1 MDLLESSNQSFIIKI
16 WIEETAEEAGDV
28 IWRGHITHVNSGE
41 RHYFDAP
48 DDILIFMMPYLR
60 RHGIPFEAG
69 RPFPYW
75 WRRWKKFL
83 AQPPSS
89 SREKETDNEL

>member
-28 IWRGHITHVNSGE
+28 VWRGHITHVGSGE
-41 RHYFDAP
+41 RHYFTVP
-48 DDILIFMMPYLR
+48 DDILVFMMPYLR
-60 RHGIPFEAG
+60 RHGIKFELNHS
-69 RPFPYW
+69 FPYW

-83 AQPPSS
+83 SQRISPSQEEEVDQ
-89 SREKETDNEL
+89 R